1 MNTQRLIV
9 LGLALVAAGGAAF
22 LVRGMLGGG
31 TPKVEA
37 RPAPTIAMSEVLVAS
52 SNLQPGQAL
61 SADQVRWEKWP
72 AASVDSTFITHQAAG
87 SEEAA
92 VKGAVVRQPIVAGQ
106 PIANGAIVHGES
118 SGFMAAILTP
128 GMRAVSITITTDA
141 GAGGFVLPNDR
152 VDVILTRKF
161 SQADPPLVVADT
173 ILSNVRVLAV
183 DQTYKQERDTRNVNA
198 KSATLE
204 LTPVQAEI
212 ISRSVMAGSLSLA
225 LRPLG
230 DTGEVASL
238 EDRLKDS
245 KLKNLKD
252 AGPVAV
258 IRYGMAP
265 PNTGKLMLQEKF
277 Q

>member
-9 LGLALVAAGGAAF
+9 LGLALVAAGGAAL

-37 RPAPTIAMSEVLVAS
+37 RPAPVVPMSEVLVAS
-52 SNLQPGQAL
+52 GNLQPGQQL
-61 SADQVRWEKWP
+61 TADQVRWEKWP
-72 AASVDSTFITHQAAG
+72 TASVDSTFITHQAAG

-92 VKGAVVRQPIVAGQ
+92 VKGAVVRAPIVAGQ
-106 PIANGAIVHGES
+106 PIANSAIVHGES

-128 GMRAVSITITTDA
+128 GMRAVSITINTDA
-141 GAGGFVLPNDR
+141 GAGGFILPNDR
-152 VDVILTRKF
+152 VDVIMTRKF
-161 SQADPPLVVADT
+161 SQTDPPTVIADT

-183 DQTYKQERDTRNVNA
+183 DQTYKQEKDAKTVTA

-204 LTPVQAEI
+204 LTPAQAEI
-212 ISRSVMAGSLSLA
+212 ISRAELAGALSLA

-238 EDRLKDS
+238 EDRLK
-245 KLKNLKD
+245 KLKD
-252 AGPVAV
+252 IGPVAV
-258 IRYGMAP
+258 IRYGVGPSA
-265 PNTGKLMLQEKF
+265 GKLALQEKP

>member
-9 LGLALVAAGGAAF
+9 LGLALVAAGGAAL
-22 LVRGMLGGG
+22 LVRSMLGGG

-37 RPAPTIAMSEVLVAS
+37 KTPSVPMSEVLVAS
-52 SNLQPGQAL
+52 SNLAPGQSL

-72 AASVDSTFITHQAAG
+72 TASVDSSFITHQAAT

-92 VKGAVVRQPIVAGQ
+92 VKGSVVRAPIIAGQ
-106 PIANGAIVHGES
+106 PITNSAIAHGDS
-118 SGFMAAILTP
+118 AGFMAATLTP
-128 GMRAVSITITTDA
+128 GMRAVSITVNTDA
-141 GAGGFVLPNDR
+141 GAGGFILPNDR

-161 SQADPPLVVADT
+161 TQTDPPLVVSDT

-183 DQTYKQERDTRNVNA
+183 DQTYKQEKDTKTVTA

-204 LTPVQAEI
+204 LTPGQAEA
-212 ISRSVMAGSLSLA
+212 ISRSAAAGSLSLA

-230 DTGEVASL
+230 DQGEVASL
-238 EDRLKDS
+238 EDRLKTMKD
-245 KLKNLKD
+245 NL
-252 AGPVAV
+252 APVSV
-258 IRYGMAP
+258 IRYGLAL
-265 PNTGKLMLQEKF
+265 NGGKLSLQEKP

>member
-9 LGLALVAAGGAAF
+9 LGLALVAAGGAAL

-37 RPAPTIAMSEVLVAS
+37 RPAPVIPMSEVLVAS
-52 SNLQPGQAL
+52 SNLQPGQQL
-61 SADQVRWEKWP
+61 TADQVRWEKWP
-72 AASVDSTFITHQAAG
+72 TASVASAFITHQAAG

-92 VKGAVVRQPIVAGQ
+92 VKGAVVRAPIVAGQ
-106 PIANGAIVHGES
+106 PIANSAIVHGES

-128 GMRAVSITITTDA
+128 GMRAVSITIATDS
-141 GAGGFVLPNDR
+141 GAGGFILPNDR
-152 VDVILTRKF
+152 VDVLLTRKF
-161 SQADPPLVVADT
+161 SQTDPPLVVSNT

-183 DQTYKQERDTRNVNA
+183 DQTYKQEKDTRTVTA

-204 LTPVQAEI
+204 LTPVQAEM
-212 ISRSVMAGSLSLA
+212 ISRSAAAGTLSLS

-238 EDRLKDS
+238 EDRIKKVKDT
-245 KLKNLKD
+245 
-252 AGPVAV
+252 GPVAV
-258 IRYGMAP
+258 IRYGVG
-265 PNTGKLMLQEKF
+265 PNAGKLALQEKP